1 MSHPKHV
8 QTLESFVASNRSQ
21 SESEKNDIEEE
32 QCINREEMDEDQRK
46 PKRSQTNPENL
57 VVRSR
62 YEKEAMFCYFCQNLR
77 RQTPLHRQKGVQILE
92 PQHCKDIKTVKNMRM
107 VLRRSYEGYVQ
118 QHTAPFLDGKKSL
131 DAHNLT
137 ILVSITFLVLQ
148 GSGKKK
154 VFVGL
159 PV

>member
-1 MSHPKHV
+1 MKRRRCSAI
-8 QTLESFVASNRSQ
+8 FVG
-21 SESEKNDIEEE
+21 
-32 QCINREEMDEDQRK
+32 
-46 PKRSQTNPENL
+46 
-57 VVRSR
+57 
-62 YEKEAMFCYFCQNLR
+62 NLR

-118 QHTAPFLDGKKSL
+118 QHTALFLDGKKSL
-131 DAHNLT
+131 DANNLT